1 MNGEPASLP
10 GESDGA
16 LDEDDSSPP
25 VDRRDVLRALGVAGL
40 ATVAGCASPGSPSSG
55 GGGGSSGDG
64 ALNGAT
70 GSTEGS
76 SRGTPPNGNANK
88 TVNVSASAGTVTP
101 GPNAESTNWLYGGS
115 FPGQPIR
122 VREGDV
128 LRADVTNQLP
138 EGTTVHWHG
147 VPVPNSM
154 DGVPGLTQKPIENG
168 ETFTYQYRAEP
179 AGTYFYHSH
188 VDLQL
193 DRGLYG
199 PLVIEEENPHVEYDR
214 DYVVIFDDYLSGEPR
229 PLSKSGGSSGNGGGM
244 MGGGSNGGGM
254 MGNQMGGGGGG
265 PGGMMG
271 DRRPPY
277 VGLLANGRLPADP
290 PRFEVREGERIRLRF
305 VNASSATI
313 FGVRT
318 AGHRMNITHADGRP
332 VEPTTVDSFVFGSGE
347 RYDAVVKAD
356 NPGVWEIRADAR
368 EGNEPPARGV
378 LAYEGVSGSPR
389 APSSS
394 GRRLRYNDLHAVDPL
409 SLSGRPD
416 RTFDLTLSGGMGRSY
431 TWTIDGQTYPDAD
444 PLHISRGDH
453 VRVRM
458 TNHSPVP
465 HPMHL
470 HGHFFGFSDLV
481 KDTVL
486 VPGHMGSVT
495 FDFRA
500 DNPGDWLFHCHNLY
514 HLEAGMARVF
524 SYTDG

>member
-1 MNGEPASLP
+1 MSEGSNSRP
-10 GESDGA
+10 GESGDP
-16 LDEDDSSPP
+16 SPS
-25 VDRRDVLRALGVAGL
+25 VDRRDVLRALGAAGL
-40 ATVAGCASPGSPSSG
+40 ATVAGCTSQMPPSSG

-64 ALNGAT
+64 DPNGAT
-70 GSTEGS
+70 GSTGRS
-76 SRGTPPNGNANK
+76 SQGTPPNGSADK
-88 TVNVSASAGTVTP
+88 TVNVSASTGTVTP
-101 GPNAESTNWLYGGS
+101 GPDTESTNWLYGGS
-115 FPGQPIR
+115 FPSQPIR

-128 LRADVTNQLP
+128 LRADVTNELP

-147 VPVPNSM
+147 VPVPNEM

-188 VDLQL
+188 VGLQL

-199 PLVIEEENPHVEYDR
+199 PLIIEEQDPHVEYDR
-214 DYVVIFDDYLSGEPR
+214 EYVVVLDDYLSGEPR
-229 PLSKSGGSSGNGGGM
+229 PLSESGGSSGGGGGM
-244 MGGGSNGGGM
+244 MGGGSGGM
-254 MGNQMGGGGGG
+254 MSNQMGGGSGG

-271 DRRPPY
+271 DRRPHY
-277 VGLLANGRLPADP
+277 AGLLTNGRLPADP
-290 PRFEVREGERIRLRF
+290 PRFDVREGEKVRLRF

-313 FGVRT
+313 FQVRT
-318 AGHRMNITHADGRP
+318 AGHRMNVTHADGQP
-332 VEPTTVDSFVFGSGE
+332 IEPTTVDSFVFGSGE

-378 LAYEGVSGSPR
+378 LKYEGASGSPR

-394 GRRLRYNDLHAVDPL
+394 GRRLRYDDLHAVDPL

-444 PLHISRGDH
+444 PLRISRGDH
-453 VRVRM
+453 VRVRL
-458 TNHSPVP
+458 NNRSPVS

-470 HGHFFGFSDLV
+470 HGHFFQFSDLV

-524 SYTDG
+524 AYIDG

>member
-1 MNGEPASLP
+1 MSEGSNSRP
-10 GESDGA
+10 GKSGDP
-16 LDEDDSSPP
+16 SPS
-25 VDRRDVLRALGVAGL
+25 VDRRTVLSALGAAGL
-40 ATVAGCASPGSPSSG
+40 ATVAGCASQTPSG
-55 GGGGSSGDG
+55 GGDGGSSGDG
-64 ALNGAT
+64 TPNGAT
-70 GSTEGS
+70 GSTGGS
-76 SRGTPPNGNANK
+76 SQGTPPNERADQ
-88 TVNVSASAGTVTP
+88 TVNLTASAGTVTP
-101 GPNAESTNWLYGGS
+101 GPDAKSTNWLYGGS

-128 LRADVTNQLP
+128 LRADVTNELP
-138 EGTTVHWHG
+138 EGTTIHWHG
-147 VPVPNSM
+147 VPVPNEM

-188 VDLQL
+188 VGLQL

-199 PLVIEEENPHVEYDR
+199 PLIIEEKDPHVEYDR
-214 DYVVIFDDYLSGEPR
+214 EYVVLFDDYLSGEPR
-229 PLSKSGGSSGNGGGM
+229 PLSESGGSSGSGGGM
-244 MGGGSNGGGM
+244 MGGGGGGM
-254 MGNQMGGGGGG
+254 MSNQMGGGGG
-265 PGGMMG
+265 GGMMG

-277 VGLLANGRLPADP
+277 AGLLANGRLPANP
-290 PRFEVREGERIRLRF
+290 PRFEVREGEKVRLRF

-313 FGVRT
+313 FRVRT

-332 VEPTTVDSFVFGSGE
+332 VEPTTVDSFIFGSGE
-347 RYDAVVKAD
+347 RYDAVIEAD
-356 NPGVWEIRADAR
+356 NPGVWEVRADAVD
-368 EGNEPPARGV
+368 GSEPPARGV
-378 LAYEGVSGSPR
+378 LAYEGASGSPR

-394 GRRLRYNDLHAVDPL
+394 GRRLGYDDLHAVDPL

-416 RTFDLTLSGGMGRSY
+416 RTFDLTLSRGGGSY
-431 TWTIDGQTYPDAD
+431 TWTIDGQVYPDAD
-444 PLHISRGDH
+444 PLRINRGDH

-470 HGHFFGFSDLV
+470 HGHFFKFSDLV